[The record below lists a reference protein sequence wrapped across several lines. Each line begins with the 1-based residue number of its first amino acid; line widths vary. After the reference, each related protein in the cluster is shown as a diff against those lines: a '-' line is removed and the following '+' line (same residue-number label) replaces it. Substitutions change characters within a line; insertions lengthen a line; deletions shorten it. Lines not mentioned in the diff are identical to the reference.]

1 MVEHSNEFHLSV
13 EMPTVGE
20 VQAHAAMI
28 AWSSNRYAQDAWP
41 FKVID
46 CHGGGDDR
54 RQASD
59 GHSEYETAYP
69 ILSGSSKGD
78 NVGDPAPFAHKPR
91 AWLQRDRLRGWAS
104 WISGSGSPT

>member
-1 MVEHSNEFHLSV
+1 
-13 EMPTVGE
+13 
-20 VQAHAAMI
+20 MI

-91 AWLQRDRLRGWAS
+91 AWLQRNRLRGFGRAAAQR
-104 WISGSGSPT
+104 IGGGLLQLPCGGP

>member
-1 MVEHSNEFHLSV
+1 
-13 EMPTVGE
+13 
-20 VQAHAAMI
+20 MI

-59 GHSEYETAYP
+59 GHSEYETAHP

-91 AWLQRDRLRGWAS
+91 ALPPEDNSFQCSVHATARAS
-104 WISGSGSPT
+104 IQSAMEAVSSRVIGSLAAERRQANA